1 MKKSQ
6 KTMMEHSEV
15 KIKLLET
22 YLKKYLQILSLS
34 PYTDDIYLY
43 DLFSGEGIYENG
55 GKGSPIIF
63 LETIKNTYFIN
74 KGKNIGKFN
83 CHFNDLDKNKIEK
96 LKNIVEREKL
106 HYSSIGELNFT
117 TEDYNDIL
125 KSVVNEVNQFK
136 NEKAFVFIDPY
147 GYKDIRIKDIS
158 QLLKSNKSEVLLF
171 LPTQFM
177 FRFEKKGSPVCL
189 LEFIN
194 EIVPIDEWPKS
205 ETGIDFIEKLTEA
218 FRNLLPNYFIDSF
231 IITRELNQ
239 FFCLFFF
246 TSHIYGF
253 DRMLES
259 KWELDEQEGRG
270 WQINSENNLFS
281 LLEDKANTHKFES
294 KLKDFLKVDRTNG
307 DIYKFTLKHGHL
319 VTHANDILKKFQNEV
334 GLIVNSKDGSRP
346 RKSAFYIGWENYK
359 KNPDKI
365 KIKIESCQNQV

>member
-1 MKKSQ
+1 MKLSQ
-6 KTMMEHSEV
+6 QTMMEHSEV
-15 KIKLLET
+15 KIRLLET

-34 PYTDDIYLY
+34 PFTSDIYLY

-63 LETIKNTYFIN
+63 LETIKNTYFAHRN
-74 KGKNIGKFN
+74 KSIGKFN
-83 CHFNDLDKNKIEK
+83 CLFNDFNRNKIEK
-96 LKNIVEREKL
+96 LETIVQEKKL
-106 HYSSIGELNFT
+106 HYSDIGELNYSI
-117 TEDYNDIL
+117 EDYNDVL
-125 KSVVNEVNQFK
+125 KSVVNEINQFK

-147 GYKDIRIKDIS
+147 GYKDIRLKDIS

-177 FRFEKKGSPVCL
+177 FRFEKKGAPECL

-194 EIVPIDEWPKS
+194 EIVPFDEWPKS

-218 FRNLLPNYFIDSF
+218 FRNSLPNYFVDSF

-281 LLEDKANTHKFES
+281 ILENKADTHKFEN
-294 KLKDFLKVDRTNG
+294 KLKKFLEHERTNG
-307 DIYKFTLKHGHL
+307 DIYMFTLKNGHL
-319 VTHANDILKKFQNEV
+319 VTHATEILRKLQDVLDINTF
-334 GLIVNSKDGSRP
+334 DGSKP
-346 RKSAFYIGWENYK
+346 RKNAFYISWENYK
-359 KNPDKI
+359 NNPSKI
-365 KIKIESCQNQV
+365 KIKIA